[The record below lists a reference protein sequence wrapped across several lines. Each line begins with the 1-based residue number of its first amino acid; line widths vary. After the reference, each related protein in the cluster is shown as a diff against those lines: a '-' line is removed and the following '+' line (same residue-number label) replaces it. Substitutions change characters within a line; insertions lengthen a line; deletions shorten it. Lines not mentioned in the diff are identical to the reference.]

1 MSTRIKEILQE
12 KKMTVSVLADTIG
25 ITRANMSN
33 IVNGKTNP
41 KMETLEKIAKA
52 LNVSIIELFAQV
64 EKTDILGII
73 RVKDIFHEVKSVEG
87 IVALI
92 RNYIKREKWTP
103 KIGEKF
109 WYVTIPDSWDFED
122 AKPKECLC
130 EDYNSDIYKGNNI
143 FKTEEEAIEMTNIVR
158 TLFGYDKYE
167 KP

>member
-1 MSTRIKEILQE
+1 METRIKEIAKE
-12 KKMTVSVLADTIG
+12 KGITIAALAGKIG
-25 ITRANMSN
+25 ITQPSMSN
-33 IVNGKTNP
+33 IVNGKINP
-41 KMETLEKIAKA
+41 KMETLEKIAEA
-52 LNVSIIELFAQV
+52 LNVSVVELFSPV

-73 RVKDIFHEVKSVEG
+73 RAKNIYHEVKSVEG

-143 FKTEEEAIEMTNIVR
+143 FKTEEEAIEMANIAR
-158 TLFGYDKYE
+158 MLFGYNKYE
-167 KP
+167 KI